1 MRISNIHA
9 RELLDSRGNPT
20 VEVDLKLDNEFTGRA
35 IVPSG
40 ASTGEHEAVELRDKD
55 LKRFLG
61 KGVLQAVK
69 NVNTILANEL
79 NGRSFNTQSELDNFL
94 IDIDGTKNKSRLG
107 ANSILGVSMA
117 FVRASSKRNKI
128 SLYKSFQDSF
138 EYILPTP
145 MMNIINGGSHANNN
159 IDFQEFMIFPVGAKS
174 FSHSMRMGVEVF
186 HHLKSLLNDKGLST
200 AVGDEGGF
208 APNLRSN
215 NEAIEI
221 ILEAITKASF
231 APGKDIFI
239 ALDVAASEF
248 YNKNTYHLESNN
260 SALST
265 EDMIDY
271 LSNLVKEYPIISIE
285 DGLDENDWDGW
296 NELNNKLG
304 EICQIVGDD
313 LTVTNRDRLSKAIQ
327 NKSMN
332 AILIKLNQIGTI
344 TETIDAINLAK
355 KHGFG
360 TIISHRSGETED
372 TIISDFSVSMG
383 AGQIKTGSLSRTD
396 RVAKYNQ
403 LLRIEE
409 QLGNK
414 AIFAG
419 TNTMGIDI
427 KLK

>member
-1 MRISNIHA
+1 MKISKIHA

-20 VEVDLKLDNEFTGRA
+20 IEVDLELDNEFAGSA

-40 ASTGEHEAVELRDKD
+40 ASTGEYEAVELRDGD

-61 KGVLQAVK
+61 NGVLQAVK
-69 NVNTILANEL
+69 NVNTILAQAL
-79 NGRSFNTQSELDNFL
+79 NGQSFDKQSELDSFL
-94 IDIDGTKNKSRLG
+94 IDIDGTENKSRLG

-117 FVRASSKRNKI
+117 FARASAKCNQI
-128 SLYKSFQDSF
+128 SFYKSFQSSF
-138 EYILPTP
+138 EHILPAP

-159 IDFQEFMIFPVGAKS
+159 IDFQEFMIFPIGAES
-174 FSHSMRMGVEVF
+174 FSYSLQMGVEVF
-186 HHLKSLLNDKGLST
+186 HHLKILLNEGGLST

-215 NEAIEI
+215 HEAIEI

-231 APGKDIFI
+231 VPGKDIFI

-248 YNKNTYHLESNN
+248 YDKNFYYLESDN
-260 SALST
+260 SKLSSGS
-265 EDMIDY
+265 MIDY
-271 LSNLVKEYPIISIE
+271 LSNLVKQYPIISIE

-296 NELNNKLG
+296 NELNSKLG
-304 EICQIVGDD
+304 NTCQIVGDD
-313 LTVTNRDRLSKAIQ
+313 LTVTNKERLAKSIQ

-355 KHGFG
+355 KHCFG

-372 TIISDFSVSMG
+372 TIISDFSVSMA

-409 QLGNK
+409 QLGDR

-419 TNTMGIDI
+419 RNALGIDMS
-427 KLK
+427 

>member
-1 MRISNIHA
+1 MKISNIHA

-20 VEVDLKLDNEFTGRA
+20 IEVDLELDNEFVGSA

-40 ASTGEHEAVELRDKD
+40 ASTGEHEAVELRDRD
-55 LKRFLG
+55 SMRFLG
-61 KGVLQAVK
+61 NGVLQAVK
-69 NVNTILANEL
+69 NVNIILAQAL
-79 NGRSFNTQSELDNFL
+79 NGQSFDNQSELDSFL
-94 IDIDGTKNKSRLG
+94 IDIDSTENKSRLG

-117 FVRASSKRNKI
+117 FARASAKCNQI
-128 SLYKSFQDSF
+128 SLYKSFQSSF
-138 EYILPTP
+138 EHILPTP
-145 MMNIINGGSHANNN
+145 MMNIVNGGSHANNN
-159 IDFQEFMIFPVGAKS
+159 IDFQEFMIFPIGADS
-174 FSHSMRMGVEVF
+174 FSYSMQMGVEVF
-186 HHLKSLLNDKGLST
+186 HHLKILLNERGLST

-215 NEAIEI
+215 HEAIEI

-231 APGKDIFI
+231 IPGKDIFI

-248 YNKNTYHLESNN
+248 YDKNFYYLESDN
-260 SALST
+260 SKLSSGS
-265 EDMIDY
+265 MIDY
-271 LSNLVKEYPIISIE
+271 LSNLVKQYPIISIE

-296 NELNNKLG
+296 NELNSKLG
-304 EICQIVGDD
+304 NTCQIVGDD
-313 LTVTNRDRLSKAIQ
+313 LTVTNKERLAKSIQ

-355 KHGFG
+355 KHCFG

-409 QLGNK
+409 QLGDG

-419 TNTMGIDI
+419 SNAIGVDI
-427 KLK
+427 S

>member
-1 MRISNIHA
+1 MKISNIYA

-20 VEVDLKLDNEFTGRA
+20 VEVDIKLDNKFMGRA

-40 ASTGEHEAVELRDKD
+40 ASTGEHEAVELRDNNQ
-55 LKRFLG
+55 KRFLG

-69 NVNTILANEL
+69 NVNIALANEL
-79 NGRSFNTQSELDNFL
+79 NGRSFSSQLELDNFL
-94 IDIDGTKNKSRLG
+94 INFDGTKNKSRLG
-107 ANSILGVSMA
+107 ANSILGISMA
-117 FVRASSKRNKI
+117 FGRASAKFNQI
-128 SLYKSFQDSF
+128 PLYKSFQKSF
-138 EYILPTP
+138 NYILPTP

-159 IDFQEFMIFPVGAKS
+159 IDFQEFMIFPIGAKS
-174 FSHSMRMGVEVF
+174 FSESLQMGVEVF
-186 HHLKSLLNDKGLST
+186 HHLKSLLNRNGFST

-221 ILEAITKASF
+221 ILESISNASF
-231 APGKDIFI
+231 VPGKDIYI

-248 YNKNTYHLESNN
+248 FNKNIYHLESND
-260 SALST
+260 SKLSND
-265 EDMIDY
+265 EMIEY
-271 LSNLVKEYPIISIE
+271 LSNLVKQYPIISIE

-296 NELNNKLG
+296 NKLNNQLG
-304 EICQIVGDD
+304 NKCQIVGDD
-313 LTVTNRDRLSKAIQ
+313 LTVTNKDRLAKSIE

-344 TETIDAINLAK
+344 TETIDAIDLAK
-355 KHGFG
+355 KHNFG

-409 QLGNK
+409 KLGDK

-419 TNTMGIDI
+419 SKTMGVD
-427 KLK
+427 LG